1 MNETMEK
8 ETDLKDLI
16 YQVTKK
22 WRKIIAGALIIAALA
37 ALFQVASGVI
47 LLTDQKKLAEAQE
60 KYAIAVDSHRATG
73 ERLQA
78 RIANLRDQSA
88 NQQEYNDKSVLMKI
102 DPMNKW
108 TGSFQFY
115 VDSKYQIDPSLTY
128 QTPDLTGRLIAAYS
142 SYLRSGELYEELL
155 AYTDGVDEIRFLTE
169 IYHVEVDQGAAT
181 ISVRCVGVTEEE
193 VAGMLD
199 FVKTKISE
207 RYSLIREAIGSHSY
221 ESMTESVYS
230 TIDLEFDERQ
240 KANVL
245 ALANYAN
252 DIGETSEDLT
262 DWEKEPLPKQ
272 NFGIRYSMKQA
283 VKYFVMGGIAG
294 AALMFACF
302 AAVYFL
308 SRTVKTDR
316 DWNLW
321 GVPVLGHVFR
331 DREKRR
337 LHRLDEWID
346 RIFDRSPPGGMDQ
359 TCILTVHS
367 LELLLKAQGLAEA
380 VVVSHLPRELG
391 EMVTGKMDAAADGFR
406 VRLAGDILLEPE
418 AAGKMAQ
425 TEKVILLEE
434 NQVTKDEDV
443 EQVLRL
449 MKAWSKSVLGV
460 VVVE

>member
-37 ALFQVASGVI
+37 ALFQVAFGVI

-142 SYLRSGELYEELL
+142 SYLRSGELYGELL
-155 AYTDGVDEIRFLTE
+155 ANTDGVDEIRFLTE

-181 ISVRCVGVTEEE
+181 INVQCIGITEEM

-207 RYSLIREAIGSHSY
+207 RCSLIREAIGSHSY
-221 ESMTESVYS
+221 EIMTESIYS
-230 TIDLEFDERQ
+230 TIDFELDERQ
-240 KANVL
+240 KANIL

-252 DIGETSEDLT
+252 DIGETSEALT
-262 DWEKEPLPKQ
+262 EWEKEPVPKKK
-272 NFGIRYSMKQA
+272 FGVWYTTKQA
-283 VKYFVMGGIAG
+283 IKYFVMGGITG
-294 AALMFACF
+294 TVLMFICF
-302 AAVYFL
+302 AAAYFL

-321 GVPVLGHVFR
+321 GIPVLGHVFL
-331 DREKRR
+331 DRKKQR
-337 LHRLDEWID
+337 LHKLDEWID
-346 RIFDRSPPGGMDQ
+346 QVFDRCPPGGIDQ
-359 TCILTVHS
+359 TCFLAACS
-367 LELLLKAQGLAEA
+367 LELLLKAQGLSEA

-391 EMVTGKMDAAADGFR
+391 ETVTGKMDAAENGFR
-406 VRLAGDILLEPE
+406 VRLAGDILMEPE
-418 AAGKMAQ
+418 AAGKLAH

-434 NQVTKDEDV
+434 SQVTKDEDV

-449 MKAWSKSVLGV
+449 MKAWGKSILGV
-460 VVVE
+460 VVIE